1 MVTKK
6 EIINAVKGNS
16 LYEYVCAYYYEMN
29 KNDIINLLK
38 ETLYAIYEF
47 DRTNPRAEEYIMMN
61 LADSLED
68 LWEDEIEEEEEFNER
83 WGD

>member
-6 EIINAVKGNS
+6 EIINAVKENR
-16 LYEYVCAYYYEMN
+16 LYEYVCEKYWDMS
-29 KNDIINLLK
+29 KNDVVNLLK

-47 DRTNPRAEEYIMMN
+47 DRKSPRLEEYIMVD

-68 LWEDEIEEEEEFNER
+68 LWGDEIEEEEEFNEK

>member
-6 EIINAVKGNS
+6 EIINAVKKNS
-16 LYEYVCAYYYEMN
+16 LYEYVCAEYWNMS
-29 KNDIINLLK
+29 KNDVVNLLK

-47 DRTNPRAEEYIMMN
+47 DRTNPRTEEYIMMN
-61 LADSLED
+61 LADSLTD
-68 LWEDEIEEEEEFNER
+68 LWGDEIEEEEEFNEK